1 VRVLAAATFL
11 LLLLAA
17 PARADESLLDRVGSA
32 IGTVAAP
39 LFAAGAELRQARF
52 FHPSGVTYTGAV
64 RSVATDPTFEPVAKR
79 LEGGVLARLGGG
91 LLKFQ
96 VGDREPALP
105 DVPGLA
111 LRFTTLENVGT
122 PESHAGDLDVTFCAY
137 TERFRTLITGIGF
150 LKADA
155 SDFMNNEYF
164 PDIPFRVEGVGE
176 VWLRLRPKKVATRGE
191 YRAERFDNTVRDGDA
206 IFTLE
211 AQRTNTS
218 RSREWLGVDLKTFF
232 KTFSLAEATRTNP
245 WIPLVEVRIDKRV
258 DLDQGELKFDPRSK
272 ARGFEP
278 RGIVT
283 AIRGPVYE
291 LDQQVRPQTEEP
303 VRSPGQTAV
312 QRGER
317 PARTIGFGGVL
328 EERTQRALERTKVAE
343 R

>member
-1 VRVLAAATFL
+1 MRVLAAASLVVVL
-11 LLLLAA
+11 L
-17 PARADESLLDRVGSA
+17 PAFAHAEESFVDRIGSA
-32 IGTVAAP
+32 IGTAVAP

-52 FHPSGVTYTGAV
+52 FHPSGTTYTGAV
-64 RSVATDPTFEPVAKR
+64 RSVATDPAFASVAKR
-79 LEGGVLARLGGG
+79 LEGGVLARMGGG

-111 LRFTTLENVGT
+111 LRFTAAEDAGT
-122 PESHAGDLDVTFCAY
+122 PASHAGDLDVTFCAY

-155 SDFMNNEYF
+155 GDFMNNEFF
-164 PDIPFRVEGVGE
+164 PDVPFRLEGVGD
-176 VWLRLRPKKVATRGE
+176 VWLRLRPKKVATRGD

-211 AQRTNTS
+211 AQRLNTS
-218 RSREWLGVDLKTFF
+218 VSREWLGVDLKTLFT
-232 KTFSLAEATRTNP
+232 TFSLNEATRSNP
-245 WIPLVEVRIDKRV
+245 WIPLVEIRLDQRV
-258 DLDQGELKFDPRSK
+258 DLDQGQLKFDPRSK

-291 LDQQVRPQTEEP
+291 LGAQARPQSEEP
-303 VRSPGQTAV
+303 VG
-312 QRGER
+312 RGER
-317 PARTIGFGGVL
+317 PSRTVGLSEVIQ
-328 EERTQRALERTKVAE
+328 ERTVRALERPKAAE